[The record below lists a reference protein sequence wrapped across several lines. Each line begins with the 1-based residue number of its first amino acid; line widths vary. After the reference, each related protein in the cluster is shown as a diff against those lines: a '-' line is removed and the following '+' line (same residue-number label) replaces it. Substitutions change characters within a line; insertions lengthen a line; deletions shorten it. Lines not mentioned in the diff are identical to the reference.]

1 MLKNATSNGKVG
13 SYKVDNDS
21 ADRNVYRYEINNSD
35 ISVKNRIEYYLRFK
49 NSKTSQQNV
58 MKVYSYIYDTK
69 SGDIYL
75 SDPVYM
81 NMYDIGNLTYITSD
95 LANINL
101 QPAGEL

>member
-1 MLKNATSNGKVG
+1 MVKDATANGKVG
-13 SYKVDNDS
+13 TYTMDG
-21 ADRNVYRYEINNSD
+21 AERNVYKYEINNSN

-49 NSKTSQQNV
+49 NSETSQQNV
-58 MKVYSYIYDTK
+58 MKVYSYIYDTV
-69 SGDIYL
+69 SGKIYL

-101 QPAGEL
+101 DPDATV

>member
-1 MLKNATSNGKVG
+1 MVKDATANGKVG
-13 SYKVDNDS
+13 TYKVDSES
-21 ADRNVYRYEINNSD
+21 ADRNVYRYEIKNSN

-49 NSKTSQQNV
+49 NSETSQQNV
-58 MKVYSYIYDTK
+58 MKVYSYIYDTV
-69 SGDIYL
+69 SGKIYL

-101 QPAGEL
+101 GPDATV

>member
-1 MLKNATSNGKVG
+1 MDGARRS
-13 SYKVDNDS
+13 
-21 ADRNVYRYEINNSD
+21 VYRYEIDNAN

-49 NSKTSQQNV
+49 NSETSQQNV
-58 MKVYSYIYDTK
+58 MKVYSYIYDTVSEK
-69 SGDIYL
+69 IYL

-101 QPAGEL
+101 GPDATV